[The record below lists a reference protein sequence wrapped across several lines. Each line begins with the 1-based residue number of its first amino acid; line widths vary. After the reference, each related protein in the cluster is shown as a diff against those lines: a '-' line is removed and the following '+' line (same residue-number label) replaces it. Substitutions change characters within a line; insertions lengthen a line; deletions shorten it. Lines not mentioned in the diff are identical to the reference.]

1 MSDTAFG
8 FLLAAELS
16 ALLWAA
22 LLMGAF
28 SVFWRSFQF
37 HHSSMTFA
45 PAEAANTSSAVSCS
59 ERFPISRLRLRRQ
72 A

>member
-22 LLMGAF
+22 LLMTAF
-28 SVFWRSFQF
+28 SVF
-37 HHSSMTFA
+37 
-45 PAEAANTSSAVSCS
+45 
-59 ERFPISRLRLRRQ
+59 
-72 A
+72 